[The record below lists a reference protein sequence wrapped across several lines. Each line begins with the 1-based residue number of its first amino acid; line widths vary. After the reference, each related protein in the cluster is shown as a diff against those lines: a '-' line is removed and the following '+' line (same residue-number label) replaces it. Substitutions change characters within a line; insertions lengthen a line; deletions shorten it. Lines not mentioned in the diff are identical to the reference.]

1 MLLLKN
7 SKFWSTLILLISV
20 ACLGAVVIS
29 IMGVRGDWIGI
40 RSAFTT
46 ILYAVQ
52 AGVVI
57 LIAATVIF
65 GFARGD
71 IRSQLKS
78 GLAIVLVLI
87 PVIGHYATQP
97 AKTIPGT
104 PLNDISSNTI
114 NPPLFKAVIAL
125 RPKGSNSIE
134 YPGSTAAVR
143 QKELFPDIAPIVST
157 LSTEEA
163 FKHALNIANAMR
175 WEIVSQDMST
185 GIIEAVASTPVFS
198 FEDDVVIRIQSGQSG
213 SIVDIRSHSR
223 VGRGDRGKN
232 AQRVRNFIEQF

>member
-1 MLLLKN
+1 MSLLKN
-7 SKFWSTLILLISV
+7 SKFWSTLILLFSII
-20 ACLGAVVIS
+20 CLGAVIIS

-52 AGVVI
+52 AGVAI

-65 GFARGD
+65 GLARGD
-71 IRSQLKS
+71 IKSQIKS
-78 GLAIVLVLI
+78 GLAIILVLI

-97 AKTIPGT
+97 EKTIPGA
-104 PLNDISSNTI
+104 PLNDVSTDTI
-114 NPPLFKAVIAL
+114 NPPLFDAVISL
-125 RPKGSNSIE
+125 RPQGSNSIE
-134 YPGSTAAVR
+134 YPGAAAAAR
-143 QKELFPDIAPIVST
+143 QQQLFPDIAPIESS

-163 FKHALNIANAMR
+163 FKHALDIAKKMR
-175 WEIVSQDMST
+175 WEIVSQDIST

-198 FEDDVVIRIQSGQSG
+198 FEDDVVIRIQSAQSG

-232 AQRVRNFIEQF
+232 AQRVRDFIEQF

>member
-1 MLLLKN
+1 MSLLKN
-7 SKFWSTLILLISV
+7 SKFWSTLILLFSII
-20 ACLGAVVIS
+20 CLGAVIIS

-52 AGVVI
+52 AGVAI

-65 GFARGD
+65 GLARGD
-71 IRSQLKS
+71 IKSQIKS
-78 GLAIVLVLI
+78 GLAIILVLI

-97 AKTIPGT
+97 EKTIPGA
-104 PLNDISSNTI
+104 PLNDVSTDTI
-114 NPPLFKAVIAL
+114 NPPLFDAVISL
-125 RPKGSNSIE
+125 RPQGSNSIE
-134 YPGSTAAVR
+134 YPGAAAAAR
-143 QKELFPDIAPIVST
+143 QQQLFPDIAPVKSS

-163 FKHALNIANAMR
+163 FKHALNIAQKMR
-175 WEIVSQDMST
+175 WEIVSQDIST

-198 FEDDVVIRIQSGQSG
+198 FEDDVVIRIQSAESG
-213 SIVDIRSHSR
+213 SIIDIRSHSR

-232 AQRVRNFIEQF
+232 AQRVREFIEQF